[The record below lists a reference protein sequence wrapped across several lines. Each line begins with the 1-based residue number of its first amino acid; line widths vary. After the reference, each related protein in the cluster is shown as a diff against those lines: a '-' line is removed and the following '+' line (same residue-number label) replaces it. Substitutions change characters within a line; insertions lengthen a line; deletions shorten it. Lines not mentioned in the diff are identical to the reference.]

1 MNKVLCAYI
10 PVRPKPTEA
19 IQRLATVARYARYPQ
34 IHYQQEFKNGRITL
48 DFAKRACL
56 FKMSPPVPGGSFKI
70 NTELLNH
77 TGPKSKKRRKRQKK
91 KSKHS
96 SDESDD
102 SSSDDSSSDDGSSE
116 NGSEESS
123 VESKKKKKIIEG

>member
-1 MNKVLCAYI
+1 M
-10 PVRPKPTEA
+10 
-19 IQRLATVARYARYPQ
+19 ARYARSPQ
-34 IHYQQEFKNGRITL
+34 SHYQQEFKNGRITL

-96 SDESDD
+96 LDESDD
-102 SSSDDSSSDDGSSE
+102 SSSDDSSSE

-123 VESKKKKKIIEG
+123 VERKKKQG